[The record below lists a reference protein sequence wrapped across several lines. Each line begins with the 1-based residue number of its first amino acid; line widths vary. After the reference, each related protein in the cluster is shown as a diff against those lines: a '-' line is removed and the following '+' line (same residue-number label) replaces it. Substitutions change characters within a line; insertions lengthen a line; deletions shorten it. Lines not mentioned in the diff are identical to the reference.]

1 MNTKEFEKKL
11 LETQREFRQFIEYK
25 LPTIVGVEA
34 VDFFK
39 DSFVNEGFTDN
50 FLVKWKEVER
60 RIKTSPWYGFTAT
73 KTETGSRFSTSA
85 TKRDVLTGETGD
97 LQESIDY
104 DITADGVSI
113 KSDKVYASVHNNGE
127 KAKVFGKH
135 EFTMPKRQFMGRS
148 ATLDKQLLD
157 EIEYELKEI
166 WYRIWGEYPR

>member
-11 LETQREFRQFIEYK
+11 HETQTAIRRFIEDK
-25 LPTIVGVEA
+25 LPTIIGVEA
-34 VDFFK
+34 VNFFK
-39 DSFVNEGFTDN
+39 DSFVNEGFTDT

-85 TKRDVLTGETGD
+85 TKRDILTGETGD

-104 DITADGVSI
+104 DITTDGVTI

-127 KAKVFGKH
+127 QAKVFGKH
-135 EFTMPKRQFMGRS
+135 EFTMPKRQFMGNS
-148 ATLDKQLLD
+148 AVLNQQLLD
-157 EIEYELKEI
+157 EIENELKEI
-166 WYRIWGEYPR
+166 WFRIWGEYPR